1 MSKISLLAHFFPNQ
15 TLLDVFLYFVLK
27 PSEETYLA
35 RIVDATDKALIQ
47 VQRTLKR
54 LVDCGLI
61 TKVHR
66 HKRTYYK
73 ADKTHVAYD
82 EIRQLAIQA
91 KIYSEPFKA
100 YLEHLQDKV
109 DYAFIYGS
117 VAKGSNTAESDI
129 DLFFVGNLTHD
140 DVRSF
145 SFELGRELVQEVNVI
160 IFSPSKLEKLIKDND
175 PFIINVL
182 RDPKIWL
189 FGDKSEFKEIYK

>member
-1 MSKISLLAHFFPNQ
+1 MSKISLLSHFFPNP
-15 TLLDVFLYFVLK
+15 TLLDVFLYLVLK

-35 RIVDATDKALIQ
+35 RIVDSTGKALIQ

-61 TKVHR
+61 TKVCH

-73 ADKTHVAYD
+73 ADKKHVAYD
-82 EIRQLAIQA
+82 EMRQLAIQA
-91 KIYSEPFKA
+91 KIFSEPFKA
-100 YLEHLQDKV
+100 YLERLQTKV

-160 IFSPSKLEKLIKDND
+160 IFSSSKLEKLIKDND
-175 PFIINVL
+175 PFITNVL